1 MKSGWF
7 DRTYF
12 FSTMLTGTNFY
23 SQALILPLIESCI
36 SFSTPLPRTNVKL
49 IGRSCPSHLTHSL
62 CCLLVRCI
70 LLPPNTIFQLF
81 SMKREDPRGAASDS
95 SLNPFLPKT
104 PLCRSQGQ
112 AAAGPS
118 GSTQHRHLT
127 AHLAP
132 STAAHPSQPRTA
144 ADMGLHV
151 SLHSHHLLHRFQL
164 LEASFP
170 HTSLQ
175 PKETMILVF
184 YW

>member
-12 FSTMLTGTNFY
+12 FSTMLTGMNFY

-62 CCLLVRCI
+62 CCLSVQCI

-118 GSTQHRHLT
+118 GSTQHRHRTARSLHTRHPALLLT
-127 AHLAP
+127 HLSPA
-132 STAAHPSQPRTA
+132 QPRTWA
-144 ADMGLHV
+144 CMFPFILTICCTG
-151 SLHSHHLLHRFQL
+151 F
-164 LEASFP
+164 SFWRP
-170 HTSLQ
+170 HFHIPLCNQ
-175 PKETMILVF
+175 KKR
-184 YW
+184 